1 MNQSGNANRHEP
13 MRGLQPKLTGPS
25 GLGAV
30 TAAGELPVEPEILEL
45 FRGWRARA
53 TGEFVLE
60 SDRPPRSLD
69 YEYYRCEPTFK
80 TLVEWLRSKRG
91 PGQQTTSGVAKA
103 LRLGAC
109 RSARAARG
117 FQRASS
123 RRY

>member
-1 MNQSGNANRHEP
+1 

-60 SDRPPRSLD
+60 SDRTAALTR
-69 YEYYRCEPTFK
+69 
-80 TLVEWLRSKRG
+80 LRVL
-91 PGQQTTSGVAKA
+91 P
-103 LRLGAC
+103 LRADL
-109 RSARAARG
+109 
-117 FQRASS
+117 
-123 RRY
+123 